1 MSQPMD
7 AAGAAAHDRIKQPS
21 STTCFVCGVGNPQ
34 GLHLSFYE
42 TGPDTVETTAVV
54 PEHLQGYPGI
64 VHGGIVT
71 ALLDEI
77 TLRAA
82 VIGQPEHLMVTGKIE
97 VRFRQNV
104 PTGVPLRVVG
114 RPIERKR
121 RAARTHGQIL
131 LPDGSVGAEA
141 EAILMDHP
149 ASGMSREALAALGWR
164 IIPDSEND

>member
-1 MSQPMD
+1 MSRPTPMD
-7 AAGAAAHDRIKQPS
+7 AAAGAPHPRVKQPS
-21 STTCFVCGVGNPQ
+21 STTCFICGVDNPQ

-42 TGPDTVETTAVV
+42 TGPETVETTAVV
-54 PEHLQGYPGI
+54 PRHLQGYPGV

-82 VIGQPEHLMVTGKIE
+82 VVGQPEHLMVTGKIE

-114 RPIERKR
+114 KLLERKR
-121 RAARTHGQIL
+121 RSARTHGQVF

-141 EAILMDHP
+141 ESILMDHP
-149 ASGMSREALAALGWR
+149 ASGMSRQELAELGWR
-164 IIPDSEND
+164 IIPD